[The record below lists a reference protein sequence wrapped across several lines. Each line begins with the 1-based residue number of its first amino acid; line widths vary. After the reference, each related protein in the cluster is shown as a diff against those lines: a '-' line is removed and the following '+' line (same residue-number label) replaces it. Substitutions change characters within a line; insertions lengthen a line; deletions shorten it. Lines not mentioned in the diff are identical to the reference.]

1 MEKEKFMLIH
11 MDKNV
16 HRFDSLRRAILYAM
30 EHCRGSHEYYI
41 IVDTVENKV
50 IDKWSY

>member
-1 MEKEKFMLIH
+1 MEKGRFMLIH
-11 MDKNV
+11 MDKIV

-30 EHCRGSHEYYI
+30 GNCRGSHEYYI

-50 IDKWSY
+50 IDKWLY